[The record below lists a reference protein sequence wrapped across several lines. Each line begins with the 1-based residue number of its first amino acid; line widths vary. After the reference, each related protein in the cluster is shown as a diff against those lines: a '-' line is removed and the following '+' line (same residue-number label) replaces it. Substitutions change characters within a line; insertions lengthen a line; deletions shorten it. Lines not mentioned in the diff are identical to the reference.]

1 MRRQTRL
8 AHPSFDATR
17 LPKPLVECGCGD
29 CPDAADPL
37 ADESEAWRDSLTAS
51 EVCPTPQPMTIE
63 RAAEAYLVYQLA
75 SRDSAERTSRFEAIR
90 NQHGLLMDAER
101 DLLTEW
107 GDDVT
112 TVLLSRRLSPIAREL
127 GPSSEGAGVD
137 DYVPSHGKSVD
148 EGLESDETDRRWI
161 PPIKLDNRL
170 HDSWRNV
177 YDALKYH
184 LQEFEWEYVAV
195 TAPTESAATPHQHI
209 YLWIRDPE
217 DEVSVDHVCPA
228 IDSHVRNTKGTRS
241 EDHPVEAGESDA
253 AVVQHDP
260 PRVDAN
266 DERDLYIYRQRGE
279 KAFRQNTAGFAYV
292 MNQRPHWVL
301 KQVLDGESDVGVG
314 DVAVD
319 GAAVAWASPN
329 KWFSSSDGFGGGGGS
344 GS

>member
-1 MRRQTRL
+1 MTEPADPSRIDHESRRNTRL

-37 ADESEAWRDSLTAS
+37 ADGSEVWRDSLAAS

-63 RAAEAYLVYQLA
+63 RACRAYLVYQQA
-75 SRDSAERTSRFEAIR
+75 SKNSPDRTSRFEATR

-112 TVLLSRRLSPIAREL
+112 TVLLSRRLSPIATER
-127 GPSSEGAGVD
+127 GPSSEDADAD
-137 DYVPSHGKSVD
+137 DYAISV
-148 EGLESDETDRRWI
+148 GNSSSDESSSRQWL

-184 LQEFEWEYVAV
+184 LREFEWEYVAV

-228 IDSHVRNTKGTRS
+228 IDSHVRNTKGARS

-279 KAFRQNTAGFAYV
+279 KAFT
-292 MNQRPHWVL
+292 
-301 KQVLDGESDVGVG
+301 
-314 DVAVD
+314 
-319 GAAVAWASPN
+319 
-329 KWFSSSDGFGGGGGS
+329 
-344 GS
+344 